1 MSYIKFDR
9 QLLVNLE
16 YALSKELLRS
26 NRAGSYSST
35 TIIGCNTRRYH
46 GLLITR
52 QPLLDGEHHVLLS
65 SVDETIIQQNT
76 AFNLGIHKFKGGT
89 YNPKGHKYIVDFSTE
104 PIPKLT
110 FQVGG
115 VRLTKEM
122 LFTHSDDQM
131 VIKYTLE
138 EAHSPTTLRLKPF
151 FAFRNH
157 HILSKSNIFVNTKYQ
172 EIPNGIA
179 VKMYD
184 GYSPVFLQCSKKIDY
199 IHVPDWYY
207 NIEYTEE
214 MERGYD
220 YLEDLYVPG
229 YFEFPLKKG
238 ESIYLLAGLNEVA
251 PTNLKKIFEDE
262 VKIRIPRDGFENCLL
277 NSAHQFIL
285 KRNNK
290 TEVIAGFPWF
300 GRQGRETFISLPGLT
315 LVDNRI
321 ENFKAVLKCMV
332 EDMTGPFFPQ
342 FKNDASCEN
351 LAADTQLWFFWTLQ
365 QYIEF
370 TGDYKYVWTEFE
382 NILLNILT
390 AYRDKYCYSIQLH
403 DNGLLYTT
411 DGGRPMTWMNMM
423 VKDKAVTL
431 RPGYAVEINAL
442 WYNAICFYIELCK
455 KMKKTDGL
463 EPWIELSEKIPSS
476 FFETFWCYER
486 NHLYDY
492 SDGVYR
498 DWSTRPNQVL
508 AASLPYSPLAEDK
521 QKLMLDKIRSELVT
535 PRGLRSLAPKNPLY
549 IGVYVGNQET
559 RDRATHQ
566 GSVHPW
572 LIAHFA
578 EAYLKIHGKS
588 GLHYIKSLYSGFHD
602 IIQEHGIGSISEL
615 YDGDPPHRPGG
626 AISMAWN
633 VAELLRM
640 HTIIKKYES
649 AS

>member
-65 SVDETIIQQNT
+65 SIDETIIQQNT
-76 AFNLGIHKFKGGT
+76 SFNLGIRKFKGGT

-115 VRLTKEM
+115 VRFTKEM
-122 LFTHSDDQM
+122 LFTHTDDQM
-131 VIKYTLE
+131 LIKYTLE
-138 EAHSPTTLRLKPF
+138 EAHSPTTIRLKPF
-151 FAFRNH
+151 MAFRNFH
-157 HILSKSNIFVNTKYQ
+157 ELSKSNIYIDSKYK
-172 EIPNGIA
+172 EVSNGIS
-179 VKMYD
+179 VKLYD
-184 GYSPVFLQCSKKIDY
+184 GYSPVYLQLSKKTEY

-207 NIEYTEE
+207 SIEYTEE

-220 YLEDLYVPG
+220 YLEDLFVPG

-238 ESIYLLAGLNEVA
+238 ESIYLIAGLNEVSPA
-251 PTNLKKIFEDE
+251 NLKKIFEDE
-262 VKIRIPRDGFENCLL
+262 IKLRIPRAGLENCLL
-277 NSAHQFIL
+277 NSAHQFIV
-285 KRNNK
+285 KRDNK

-315 LVDNRI
+315 LYNNRI
-321 ENFKAVLKCMV
+321 ENFKAVVNSMV
-332 EDMTGPFFPQ
+332 EDMDGPFFPQ
-342 FKNDASCEN
+342 FGIDASCKN
-351 LAADTQLWFFWTLQ
+351 ITPDTQLWFFWTLQ
-365 QYIEF
+365 QYIEH
-370 TGDYKYVWTEFE
+370 TGDFKSVWKDYGS
-382 NILLNILT
+382 ILLNILN
-390 AYRDKYCYSIQLH
+390 AFKDKHCNSIQLH
-403 DNGLLYTT
+403 DNGLLYTS
-411 DGGRPMTWMNMM
+411 DAGRPMTWMNML
-423 VKDKAVTL
+423 VKGRPVTL
-431 RPGYAVEINAL
+431 RPGYAVDINAL
-442 WYNAICFYIELCK
+442 WYNAICFYIELAGK
-455 KMKKTDGL
+455 AKQTKDL
-463 EPWIELSEKIPSS
+463 EFWTALTEKIPTA
-476 FFETFWCYER
+476 FFEAFWCYER

-492 SDGVYR
+492 NDGIYR
-498 DWSTRPNQVL
+498 DMSTRPNQIF

-521 QKLMLDKIRSELVT
+521 RKLMLDKIKSELVT

-549 IGVYVGNQET
+549 IGIYVGNQET
-559 RDRATHQ
+559 RDRAAHQ

-588 GLHYIKSLYSGFHD
+588 GLHYIKTLYNGFGD
-602 IIQEHGIGSISEL
+602 VIMEHGIGSISEL

-640 HTIIKKYES
+640 NMIIKKYDE
-649 AS
+649 